1 MNFFI
6 AIFYQMRLVKNFIK
20 TFNTIIFTIS
30 KIPNEIS
37 QKENIMNI
45 EKNKNSTYIIR
56 LINNNAMTG
65 TYRVNEKIFNEIEKQ
80 IKEYRSLRHKP
91 KKVKCIETGQ
101 EFESIT
107 QAAKSIMSTASA
119 NSLGSA
125 IRRGHKYKG
134 KTYIYIDENGNPVPS
149 SRNREKV

>member
-20 TFNTIIFTIS
+20 AFNTIIFTIS

-65 TYRVNEKIFNEIEKQ
+65 TYRVNEKI
-80 IKEYRSLRHKP
+80 SL
-91 KKVKCIETGQ
+91 
-101 EFESIT
+101 F
-107 QAAKSIMSTASA
+107 
-119 NSLGSA
+119 
-125 IRRGHKYKG
+125 
-134 KTYIYIDENGNPVPS
+134 S
-149 SRNREKV
+149 S

>member
-20 TFNTIIFTIS
+20 AFNTIIFTIS
-30 KIPNEIS
+30 KVPNEIS

-65 TYRVNEKIFNEIEKQ
+65 T
-80 IKEYRSLRHKP
+80 SGLM
-91 KKVKCIETGQ
+91 KKYFMK
-101 EFESIT
+101 
-107 QAAKSIMSTASA
+107 
-119 NSLGSA
+119 
-125 IRRGHKYKG
+125 
-134 KTYIYIDENGNPVPS
+134 
-149 SRNREKV
+149 